1 MTVRWKD
8 EAWNEYVNWQ
18 TEDKKTLK
26 RINKLIKSIQR
37 MDYSKAQVNQ
47 SL

>member
-26 RINKLIKSIQR
+26 RINKLIKS
-37 MDYSKAQVNQ
+37 VNCNNK
-47 SL
+47 LNTYAV